1 LIKKANPKTGGF
13 YWERKLYQSEAY
25 LSLKK
30 NSMLVVIHLLDIRKR
45 EAPRNAKD
53 KKGNKCKPRFINLDH
68 LEIPYGVLEKVYKI
82 NRSSI
87 PVAIDELL
95 AKGFIK
101 IVHCGGAYKHDK
113 SIYAWSDNYLMWTP
127 GMKPFSKR
135 PKRERHGY
143 QGRRLGATKPKDRN
157 GPAELN

>member
-1 LIKKANPKTGGF
+1 MLKKPDHKTGGF

-25 LSLKK
+25 LSLSK
-30 NSMLVVIHLLDIRKR
+30 NSMKVVIHLLDIRKR

-53 KKGNKCKPRFINLDH
+53 KKGNQRKPRFTNLNQ
-68 LEIPYGVLEKVYKI
+68 LEIPYGVLEKTYKI

-87 PVAIDELL
+87 PAAIDELL

-101 IVHCGGAYKHDK
+101 MVHSGGAYKHDK
-113 SIYAWSDNYLMWTP
+113 SIYSWSDNFLMWSP
-127 GMKPFSKR
+127 NAKPFSTR
-135 PKRERHGY
+135 PKREKHGY
-143 QGRRLGATKPKDRN
+143 QGQRIGATSAKDRN